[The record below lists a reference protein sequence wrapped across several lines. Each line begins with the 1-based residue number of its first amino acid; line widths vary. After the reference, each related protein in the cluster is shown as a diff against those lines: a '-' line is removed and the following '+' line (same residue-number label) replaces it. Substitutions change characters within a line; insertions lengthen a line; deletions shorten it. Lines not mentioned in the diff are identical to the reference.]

1 MLNYF
6 PIFRNFAKTEKDMA
20 LPEIRITNVDER
32 LHATLIN
39 IANNK
44 GISLSALMKHHL
56 DGIIQ
61 SYPERLK
68 VKRSKDY

>member
-1 MLNYF
+1 M
-6 PIFRNFAKTEKDMA
+6 AK
-20 LPEIRITNVDER
+20 PEIRITNVDEK
-32 LHATLIN
+32 LHAVLTN

-56 DGIIQ
+56 DAIIQ

-68 VKRSKDY
+68 LKRPRD